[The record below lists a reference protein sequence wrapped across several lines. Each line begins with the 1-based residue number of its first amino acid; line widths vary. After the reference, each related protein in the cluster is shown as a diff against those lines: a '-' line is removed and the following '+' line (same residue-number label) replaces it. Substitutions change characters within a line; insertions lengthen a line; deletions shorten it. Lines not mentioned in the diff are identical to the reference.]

1 MTLLTVHPRSLRFGA
16 YEVNLDT
23 GELRKGGTR
32 IRLQEQPFQVLRC
45 LLERPGKLVTREEIR
60 ERLWGNDTFV
70 DFEHG
75 LNAAIN
81 RLRECLC
88 DSAEA
93 PRFIETFPRRGY
105 RFLAEVEPVTEV
117 SVTEVEEEEPV
128 AGEGGSPTEIEPPKW
143 RKYVPW
149 LATTMAALLIIG
161 AAARLAQRQRPVT
174 APVIHSIAVLPLVN
188 LSGDPEQEYF
198 AEGMTDVLITD
209 LARASALRV
218 ISHTTANAYKRTQ
231 KALPEIAQELNVDA
245 MVEGTIMRSGNR
257 VRISA
262 QLIRA
267 VDDRHLWAESYEGE
281 LGDVLL
287 LQNRVAGDI
296 AREVNARVTL
306 PQQGTISGRVQPGAY
321 DAYLRGRYF
330 FDKRKPEAAR
340 KSAEYFQQAISIDP
354 SYAPAYAG
362 LAYALASESHLGNVR
377 PAEVMPQALAAT
389 KRALELD
396 PNCGEAHMALGFIDT
411 IYTWDWADAERE
423 LQRGIEL
430 SPSDSLAEHYY
441 SVYLDA
447 ANRPEEAIAHM
458 RRALELDPL
467 SFLMNRH
474 LGSALY
480 FGRHY
485 DEALYQLRRA
495 GEMQPNS
502 ADVVEGW
509 ASSIYEKKGLKD
521 EAVHSNLVALEA
533 GGETRANLNYYQLAY
548 QRGGWKGYWQARI
561 ERLSAQSDKLSCRD
575 SYDLGTGYLRLGNR
589 DLAFSWLNWEAE
601 HRCIFMIW
609 VKVDPLLD
617 DIRTDLRYRDLLRR
631 MNLPE

>member
-1 MTLLTVHPRSLRFGA
+1 MTLPTVHPRNLRFGA

-23 GELRKGGTR
+23 GELHKGGTR
-32 IRLQEQPFQVLRC
+32 IRLQEQPFQLLRC
-45 LLERPGKLVTREEIR
+45 LLERPGELVTREEIR

-88 DSAEA
+88 DSAES

-105 RFLAEVEPVTEV
+105 RFLAEVEPVPEV
-117 SVTEVEEEEPV
+117 SVTEVEQEEPV
-128 AGEGGSPTEIEPPKW
+128 AGKGNSPTRIGPPKW

-149 LATTMAALLIIG
+149 LATTMAALLIVVVV
-161 AAARLAQRQRPVT
+161 ARLAQRQRLVT
-174 APVIHSIAVLPLVN
+174 APVIHSIAVLPLEN

-231 KALPEIAQELNVDA
+231 KALPEIAKELNVDA

-287 LQNRVAGDI
+287 LQNKVAGDI
-296 AREVNARVTL
+296 AREVDARVRL
-306 PQQGTISGRVQPGAY
+306 PQQGTIYGRVQPAAY

-330 FDKRKPEAAR
+330 LDKRQLEAAR
-340 KSAEYFQQAISIDP
+340 KSAEYFQQAISVDP
-354 SYAPAYAG
+354 GYAPAYAG
-362 LAYALASESHLGNVR
+362 LADALASESFLGVL
-377 PAEVMPQALAAT
+377 PAEVMPQALAAA
-389 KRALELD
+389 RHALELD
-396 PNCGEAHMALGFIDT
+396 PNCGEGHTALGLIDT
-411 IYTWDWADAERE
+411 TYTWDWADAERE

-441 SVYLDA
+441 ALYLDA
-447 ANRPEEAIAHM
+447 ANRPEEAIEHM

-467 SFLMNRH
+467 SFLMSRH

-485 DEALYQLRRA
+485 DEALQQLRRA
-495 GEMQPNS
+495 GEMWPNS
-502 ADVVEGW
+502 AGVVENW
-509 ASSIYEKKGLKD
+509 ASWIYEKKGMKD
-521 EAVHSNLVALEA
+521 QAVASDLMALRDD
-533 GGETRANLNYYQLAY
+533 GETRASLNYYRLAY
-548 QRGGWKGYWQARI
+548 QRGGWKAYWQSRI
-561 ERLSAQSDKLSCRD
+561 ERLSAHSDEECKP
-575 SYDLGTGYLRLGNR
+575 YDLGVSSLRLGNR
-589 DLAFSWLNWEAE
+589 DLAFSWLNRAAKE
-601 HRCIFMIW
+601 RCVFMIW

-617 DIRTDLRYRDLLRR
+617 DIRTDQRYRDLLRR
-631 MNLPE
+631 MNLSE